1 MRDKEVPSRGLRQ
14 SIEVANAL
22 ASVAAVVVADA
33 VVTRRSRLQR
43 TRRTRD
49 RGSLLPGHSFILRK
63 RRSVEDDYN
72 ELVQIYFRMAY

>member
-49 RGSLLPGHSFILRK
+49 RGSLPGRSFRLRK